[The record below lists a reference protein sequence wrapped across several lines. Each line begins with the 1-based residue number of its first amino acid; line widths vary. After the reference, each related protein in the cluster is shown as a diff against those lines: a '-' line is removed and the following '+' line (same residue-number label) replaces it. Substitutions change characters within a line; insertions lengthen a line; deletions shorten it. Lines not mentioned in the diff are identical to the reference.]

1 MSEPTIPNERAVSSI
16 TGAILKPFILSLL
29 VIFTIA
35 VMPEKGFSQGKYYNS
50 GCAKTLYPTME
61 LSVET
66 GTLTGFNISIGAMTH
81 EFPLSAHL
89 LLNFIPSEAGKTKD
103 GAPDIQINPM
113 LMLKLSLINSEN
125 YRNHVELMGAGG
137 SSGYRAGIRYLYSFA
152 GKANVFVQPTV
163 SNNGYVTCFGVG
175 VVF

>member
-1 MSEPTIPNERAVSSI
+1 MSEPTIPNESAASTVTS
-16 TGAILKPFILSLL
+16 AISKICTVILLNFFVMLL
-29 VIFTIA
+29 
-35 VMPEKGFSQGKYYNS
+35 MPGKGFSQGKYYNS

-66 GTLTGFNISIGAMTH
+66 GALTGFNISIGAMTH

-89 LLNFIPSEAGKTKD
+89 LLNFIPSDAGNTKAN
-103 GAPDIQINPM
+103 APDIQVNPM